1 MISWCSER
9 TNSVWYKME
18 DTACAP
24 LPIRFFPFVKNYTK
38 IKQVSEHFT
47 ISNTLRVWRDIKI
60 YLRISVSLS
69 LSSPLSFNPDLPLT
83 LQKIGLSAWLKL
95 GISQISCLFSEGT
108 LKSFQQI
115 VEQYKVPKSNFY
127 KYLQLRHFLKP
138 KIDKEEL
145 RTETTEIEDLLLNPI
160 CLKGLISRA
169 YDILSSNCTSSLL
182 GLKGVWEKDI
192 GQTIE
197 ENDWAYCM

>member
-1 MISWCSER
+1 M
-9 TNSVWYKME
+9 
-18 DTACAP
+18 
-24 LPIRFFPFVKNYTK
+24 
-38 IKQVSEHFT
+38 T
-47 ISNTLRVWRDIKI
+47 ISNTLRAWRDIKT
-60 YLRISVSLS
+60 YLGISVSLS
-69 LSSPLSFNPDLPLT
+69 LSSPLSFNPDLSLT

-138 KIDKEEL
+138 KLDKEEL

-160 CLKGLISRA
+160 SLKGLISRA
-169 YDILSSNCTSSLL
+169 YDILSSNCTSALP

-197 ENDWAYCM
+197 ENDWAIVCDNMYPKCTSLGIQL